1 MTQKSKFGA
10 KIISA
15 ALSLAMVATSFV
27 TGSIPAMN
35 SEVNA
40 ASTTASSTETP
51 HGIMRQFTSYLQT
64 VSITVTHLMTIA
76 TAEVLTRR
84 VMK

>member
-40 ASTTASSTETP
+40 AQQRLHS